1 MSAQTYTAAILIIG
15 DEILSGRTADQNTPW
30 IAEKLSG
37 HGIKLREV
45 RVVPDDYTAI
55 INAVN
60 ELRTRH
66 TYLITTGGIG
76 PTHDDITAAAIAQA
90 FDVPTKEDPE
100 ARKILEDYYGTT
112 DLNEARLKMAVVPEG
127 AALIDN
133 PVSGA
138 PGFKMEN
145 VYVLAGVPRIMQGMM
160 EGLINGL
167 AGGDPMLS
175 NTVTCDLY
183 ESQVAKDL
191 GILQEAYPDVSIGS
205 YPQYRGGILGL
216 SIVLRTTDSAAL
228 DRATND
234 VIAVIE
240 KLGGQAGAVNIR
252 ENDDLA
258 SRDTG

>member
-90 FDVPTKEDPE
+90 FDVPAKEDPE

>member
-15 DEILSGRTADQNTPW
+15 DEILSGRTTDQNTPW
-30 IAEKLSG
+30 IAEKLSD

-55 INAVN
+55 INTVN
-60 ELRTRH
+60 ELRARY

-90 FDVPTKEDPE
+90 FDVTVTEDPE

-112 DLNEARLKMAVVPEG
+112 DLNEARLKMAAVPEG
-127 AALIDN
+127 AVLIDN

-145 VYVLAGVPRIMQGMM
+145 VYVLAGVPRIMQGML
-160 EGLINGL
+160 EGFIDGL

-175 NTVTCDLY
+175 NTITCDLF

-191 GILQEAYPDVSIGS
+191 GILQNSYPDVSIGS
-205 YPQYRGGILGL
+205 YPQYRGGVLGL
-216 SIVLRTTDSAAL
+216 SIVLRTTDAPL
-228 DRATND
+228 LERATND
-234 VIAVIE
+234 VIAAIE
-240 KLGGQAGAVNIR
+240 KLGGQASAVNIR
-252 ENDDLA
+252 RDETQT
-258 SRDTG
+258 RDTG

>member
-1 MSAQTYTAAILIIG
+1 MSAGTYTAAILIIG
-15 DEILSGRTADQNTPW
+15 DEILSGRTVDQNTPW
-30 IAEKLSG
+30 IAEKLSD

-45 RVVPDDYTAI
+45 RVVSDDYTDI
-55 INAVN
+55 IHAVN
-60 ELRTRH
+60 ELRAH
-66 TYLITTGGIG
+66 CTYLITTGGIG

-90 FDVPTKEDPE
+90 FDVPVKEDPE

-112 DLNEARLKMAVVPEG
+112 DLNEARLKMAAVPEG

-145 VYVLAGVPRIMQGMM
+145 VYVLAGVPRIMQGML
-160 EGLINGL
+160 EGFLDGL

-175 NTVTCDLY
+175 NTITCDLF

-191 GILQEAYPDVSIGS
+191 GTLQSGYPDVSIGS

-216 SIVLRTTDSAAL
+216 SLVLRTTDAAL
-228 DRATND
+228 LASATAD
-234 VIAVIE
+234 VIALIE
-240 KLGGQAGAVNIR
+240 NLGGTASAVNIR
-252 ENDDLA
+252 DEETKA
-258 SRDTG
+258 RDTG